1 MFVNQFTKD
10 LQLEQ
15 SARARSRSI
24 RSSRFNAAVRT
35 PVCIIHADFVS
46 TTTIAGG
53 KWCPGAESNHRH
65 CDFQSRVPLLSKS
78 LTFRRFSCVRAG
90 ILIISRISVDVLRHW
105 THTGRHSS
113 ELIVRTQ
120 CGHDMKPGSLSEDT
134 IKRLQAPAWG
144 NSITYFAGA
153 TVQGAKAPRGFGVR
167 VTASGARAFI
177 LNYRLRGRE
186 HRFTIGAW
194 PDWTALRAVRE
205 ARNLRQR
212 VDRGEDP
219 LKGRAPILATKSVSN
234 VIDDFMTRYVRN
246 KERPLRSA
254 DQIQSAFDRLVK
266 PRIGKIGVYEL
277 RRSHVAEM
285 LDRVEDEAGPVQA
298 DRVRAYLRKALSWYA
313 ERDDE
318 FNLNAAFVRVV
329 ARANPKE
336 RARTRVL
343 SDDELRIVWPLLS
356 EAGTFGALLKTLLLT
371 AQRRDEA
378 ANMTWMEIGT
388 DGTWTIPAERYKTKR
403 SNHVPLSTA
412 ALGVIEAQPKIDG
425 CDYVFPSRTKTPF
438 SGFGKSKAK
447 LDKAI
452 LIDMRK
458 RANKGAEID
467 PLPNWTLHDLR
478 RTAKTL
484 MARAGVRPDI
494 SERVLGHVIAGVEGT
509 YDRHSYADEK
519 RDALEKLAAM
529 IERILNPL
537 PANVEKLGEHRARVQ
552 S

>member
-1 MFVNQFTKD
+1 
-10 LQLEQ
+10 
-15 SARARSRSI
+15 
-24 RSSRFNAAVRT
+24 
-35 PVCIIHADFVS
+35 
-46 TTTIAGG
+46 
-53 KWCPGAESNHRH
+53 
-65 CDFQSRVPLLSKS
+65 
-78 LTFRRFSCVRAG
+78 
-90 ILIISRISVDVLRHW
+90 
-105 THTGRHSS
+105 
-113 ELIVRTQ
+113 
-120 CGHDMKPGSLSEDT
+120 MKVESLSEET
-134 IKRLQAPAWG
+134 IKRLLVPAKG

-153 TVQGAKAPRGFGVR
+153 TIQGAKAPRGFGVR

-177 LNYRLRGRE
+177 INYRLRGRE

-194 PDWTALRAVRE
+194 PDWSALKAVRE

-219 LKGRAPILATKSVSN
+219 LKDRAPIPPTKSVSG

-285 LDRVEDEAGPVQA
+285 LDKVEDEAGPVQA

-318 FNLNAAFVRVV
+318 FNLNAAFVRVGP
-329 ARANPKE
+329 RANPKE

-343 SDDELRIVWPLLS
+343 SDDEIRFIWSVLG
-356 EAGTFGALLKTLLLT
+356 EAGIFGALLKTLLLT
-371 AQRRDEA
+371 AQRRDEV
-378 ANMTWMEIGT
+378 ANMSWKELGT
-388 DGTWTIPAERYKTKR
+388 DRIWTIPAERYKTKR
-403 SNHVPLSTA
+403 PNFVPLSA
-412 ALGVIEAQPKIDG
+412 KAVAIIEAQPKIEK
-425 CDYVFPSRTKTPF
+425 CDYVFPSLVKTPF
-438 SGFGKSKAK
+438 TGFGKSKAR
-447 LDKAI
+447 LDKSV
-452 LIDMRK
+452 LLKMRK
-458 RANKGAEID
+458 RSEKGAEIE

-519 RDALEKLAAM
+519 RDALEKLATM
-529 IERILNPL
+529 IERIVDP
-537 PANVEKLGEHRARVQ
+537 PTTNVEKLGNYRARVQ

>member
-1 MFVNQFTKD
+1 VK
-10 LQLEQ
+10 
-15 SARARSRSI
+15 
-24 RSSRFNAAVRT
+24 
-35 PVCIIHADFVS
+35 
-46 TTTIAGG
+46 
-53 KWCPGAESNHRH
+53 
-65 CDFQSRVPLLSKS
+65 PL
-78 LTFRRFSCVRAG
+78 G
-90 ILIISRISVDVLRHW
+90 N
-105 THTGRHSS
+105 
-113 ELIVRTQ
+113 
-120 CGHDMKPGSLSEDT
+120 LSEET
-134 IKRLQAPAWG
+134 IKRLPVPAKG
-144 NSITYFAGA
+144 NSITYFPGA
-153 TVQGAKAPRGFGVR
+153 TIQGAKAPRGFGVR
-167 VTASGARAFI
+167 VTAAGARAFI

-194 PDWTALRAVRE
+194 PDWSALRAVRE

-219 LKGRAPILATKSVSN
+219 LKDRAPVPTTKSVSS

-285 LDRVEDEAGPVQA
+285 LDKVEDEAGPVQA

-318 FNLNAAFVRVV
+318 FNLNAAFVRVGP
-329 ARANPKE
+329 RANPKD

-343 SDDELRIVWPLLS
+343 SDDEIRVVWPVLG

-371 AQRRDEA
+371 AQRRDEVA
-378 ANMTWMEIGT
+378 TMSWKEIST
-388 DGTWTIPAERYKTKR
+388 DGIWTIPAERYKTKR
-403 SNHVPLSTA
+403 PNFVPLPKH
-412 ALGVIEAQPKIDG
+412 ALAIIEAQPRIEG
-425 CDYVFPSRTKTPF
+425 CDYVFPSLVKTPF
-438 SGFGKSKAK
+438 TGFGKSKAR
-447 LDKAI
+447 LDKSV
-452 LIDMRK
+452 LSDMQK
-458 RANKGAEID
+458 RTDKGAKVE
-467 PLPNWTLHDLR
+467 PPPNWTLHDLR

-509 YDRHSYADEK
+509 YDRHSYAEEK

-537 PANVEKLGEHRARVQ
+537 PSNVETLGERHSRHP
-552 S
+552 